1 MATDNHRSIATVEKT
16 FSIVETLERVE
27 RARLTELAEELDM
40 NKTTVYN
47 HLKTLQ
53 SEELVIKEDDE
64 YRLALRF
71 LSFGGSVRR
80 KLPLHQ
86 TVKPE
91 LYRITEQTAE
101 TATFMTEE
109 FGRGVYL
116 ESVSTTRTRNIDI
129 YPGLRVH
136 LHASSL
142 GKAILSELPEHRVE
156 EIIEAHGLE
165 AHTPQTITDRAEI
178 YEELERIRERGFAV
192 DDEEF
197 MRGLRCVAT
206 PITEDDGSVLGA
218 IGISAPTT
226 QVDDARFF
234 EEFPDIVRSSAN
246 VIHLNLD

>member
-1 MATDNHRSIATVEKT
+1 MATENHRPIATVEKT
-16 FSIVETLERVE
+16 IKIVETLKEVE
-27 RARLTELAEELDM
+27 RARLTDLAAELDM

-53 SEELVIKEDDE
+53 SEEFVTKEGDE

-71 LSFGGSVRR
+71 LSFGGFVRR
-80 KLPLHQ
+80 QIPLYQ

-91 LYRITEQTAE
+91 LYHIADQTEE
-101 TATFMTEE
+101 TATFLTEE
-109 FGRGVYL
+109 FGLGMYI

-142 GKAILSELPEHRVE
+142 GKAILSELPEQRIE
-156 EIIEAHGLE
+156 EIIDIHGLD
-165 AHTPQTITDRAEI
+165 AHTPHTITEREELF
-178 YEELERIRERGFAV
+178 EELEQVRDRGFAV

-206 PITEDDGSVLGA
+206 PITKDDGTVLGA

-226 QVDDARFF
+226 QVDDDRFF
-234 EEFPDIVRSSAN
+234 EEFPDVVRSSAN
-246 VIHLNLD
+246 VIHLNLG